1 MKYQVEF
8 NEKAVVERTI
18 QAIVEADSIEDVHK
32 AVECGNY
39 EFVDSWDNDDISNEF
54 IEITSCEPYEDD

>member
-8 NEKAVVERTI
+8 NEKAIVERTL
-18 QAIVEADSIEDVHK
+18 QVIVEADSIEDIHK

-39 EFVDSWDNDDISNEF
+39 EFIDSWDNDDISNEF
-54 IEITSCEPYEDD
+54 IEITSIEEFDDD

>member
-8 NEKAVVERTI
+8 NEKAIVERTI
-18 QAIVEADSIEDVHK
+18 QVIVEADSIEDVYK

-39 EFVDSWDNDDISNEF
+39 EFIDSWDNDDLNSEF
-54 IEITSCEPYEDD
+54 LEIISCEPYEDD